1 MDGATPVAASE
12 LLSGYPDPLPVSA
25 TEVQQAREGRS
36 TVLVVLDDDPT
47 GTQSVA
53 ELPVLTRWE
62 PDDLAWAMQTG
73 SPAVY
78 VMTNSRSLSEEHATA
93 RNVEV
98 VRAAGEAADALGLT
112 VDFVSRSDSTL
123 RGHYPLEPQ
132 VLVRELADAGVVVD
146 AVIIVPAFG
155 DAGRITVGSVHYAG
169 SQDEGYLPVGQTEF
183 ARDETF
189 GYTASDLRDWVA
201 EKTDGAVPA
210 GDVAAITLDQ
220 VRAGAD
226 AVADRLA
233 ALSEAAP
240 VVVDI
245 VTEADLRVL
254 ALGILAAEA
263 RGSRFVHRV
272 GPPFVR
278 ALVGQEAHDPLTA
291 PDVDRIRSGGP
302 AQDAAHGLVVVGSH
316 VDLTTRQV
324 GALRRRH
331 ALAEVEI
338 DVNEV
343 LGEGREAHLAG
354 VVQQV
359 TGALQTEHVVVQTS
373 RTLVSGDS
381 GADSL
386 DIARAVSAAVVQV
399 VQSVLETAPLR
410 FVVAKGGITSSDVA
424 SHGLSI
430 GRAMCRGPMLPG
442 LVSLWEPVDGPAQGI
457 PYLVFAGNVGDEDSL
472 ADVVDTLSEADSAA

>member
-1 MDGATPVAASE
+1 MQRATSVAASE
-12 LLSGYPDPLPVSA
+12 LLSGYPDPLPVTA
-25 TEVQQAREGRS
+25 EEVQQAREGRS
-36 TVLVVLDDDPT
+36 TVLIVLDDDPT

-62 PDDLAWAMQTG
+62 QDDLEWAMRTG

-78 VMTNSRSLSEEHATA
+78 VMTNSRSLSEEHATE

-98 VRAAGEAADALGLT
+98 VRAARQAADALGLR

-132 VLVRELADAGVVVD
+132 VLVRELAAAGVAVD
-146 AVIIVPAFG
+146 GVIIVPAFG
-155 DAGRITVGSVHYAG
+155 DAGRITVDSVHYAG
-169 SQDEGYLPVGQTEF
+169 SPEEGYLPVGQTEF
-183 ARDETF
+183 AGDATF
-189 GYTASDLRDWVA
+189 GYAASDLREWVA
-201 EKTDGAVPA
+201 EKTDGAIPA
-210 GDVAAITLDQ
+210 SEVAAITLDE
-220 VRAGAD
+220 VRTGAD
-226 AVADRLA
+226 VVADRLGE
-233 ALSEAAP
+233 LSEAAP

-254 ALGILAAEA
+254 ALAILAAEA
-263 RGSRFVHRV
+263 RGARFVHRV

-278 ALVGQEAHDPLTA
+278 ALVGQEAHDPLT
-291 PDVDRIRSGGP
+291 PRDVESIRAGGP
-302 AQDAAHGLVVVGSH
+302 AQDASHGLVVVGSH

-324 GALRRRH
+324 AALRRRH

-343 LGEGREAHLAG
+343 LGEGRDAHLRS

-359 TGALQTEHVVVQTS
+359 TEALETEHVVVQTS
-373 RTLVSGDS
+373 RTLVSGSS
-381 GADSL
+381 GTDSL
-386 DIARAVSAAVVQV
+386 DIARAVSAAVVEV
-399 VQSVLETAPLR
+399 VQSVLAGPPLR

-424 SHGLSI
+424 SRGLSI

-442 LVSLWEPVDGPAQGI
+442 LVSLWEPVDGPARGI
-457 PYLVFAGNVGDEDSL
+457 PYLVFAGNVGGEDSL
-472 ADVVDTLSEADSAA
+472 ADVVDTLSEDD